1 MDWEFIL
8 SVCTVFISC
17 VALFQTNRQI
27 KLSNKQHLFD
37 RRLKCYM
44 IIAGMIS
51 LYKEHRTLLER
62 KREDEPQFAIDL
74 EFVWLTNNSYLEAL
88 AEAIELPLKQ
98 PHHKNFLR
106 KIEELR
112 TLATEIKLIF
122 SGKEANLC
130 SNFVS
135 RYERTLLK
143 IYQYQIILNHIRRA
157 NEKRP
162 MTPEERS
169 RLFPDEPEERA
180 ELYQALEQ
188 LKSAYQAIL
197 DRKADE
203 KLVKQLA
210 LNWKGFC
217 L

>member
-1 MDWEFIL
+1 MDWELIL

-17 VALFQTNRQI
+17 VALFQTKRQVE
-27 KLSNKQHLFD
+27 LSNKQHLFD
-37 RRLKCYM
+37 RRLKCYTL
-44 IIAGMIS
+44 ISGMIS
-51 LYKEHRTLLER
+51 LYAEHRSLLER

-74 EFVWLTNNSYLEAL
+74 EFVWLTNNSYLEEL
-88 AEAIELPLKQ
+88 AGAIGSPLEQ
-98 PHHKNFLR
+98 PYHKNFLR

-112 TLATEIKLIF
+112 TLTSEIKLIF
-122 SGKEANLC
+122 SGKEADLC
-130 SNFVS
+130 SNFIS
-135 RYERTLLK
+135 RYERTLFK
-143 IYQYQIILNHIRRA
+143 IYQYQIILNHIKKT

-162 MTPEERS
+162 MTPQEVS

-188 LKSAYQAIL
+188 LKTAYQAIL

-203 KLVKQLA
+203 KLVKQLS
-210 LNWKGFC
+210 LNWKRFC